1 MYYNL
6 LYKNIS
12 ETEKLHREVRHKKIN
27 IIYKYKTVSFYN
39 KIKKITSIKKG
50 A

>member
-6 LYKNIS
+6 LHENIS
-12 ETEKLHREVRHKKIN
+12 EAEKLYREARCKKIN
-27 IIYKYKTVSFYN
+27 IIHKYKTVSFYN
-39 KIKKITSIKKG
+39 KIKEIASMKKG